1 MTRIRQHAPALAAV
15 VTTLALAPGVARAQ
29 QGRDQTTFTWS
40 KRLPAGALLTIL
52 NGSGPISVREG
63 SGDAVEVRA
72 EKRPRS
78 GGSIRDVAFDVRESR
93 NGVEICT
100 LYDGR
105 TSCDDRGSIRNMR
118 VPVEYTVSIPRSTRL
133 KVATGNGA
141 VSIERAGAEVSASTG
156 NGPVTIGETD
166 GRVDAN
172 TGNGDVQVNGA
183 NGPVSANTGSGRITV
198 VTARGAVDAN
208 TGSGEI
214 DVRIGSTP
222 IEGSLRFNSGS
233 GAIRLTLPP
242 DFNGRIDASSGN
254 GTLRSDFEISVIGRF
269 DAQHIRGTIGH
280 GSAGP
285 VIRMSTGNGTIELRK
300 GT

>member
-1 MTRIRQHAPALAAV
+1 MNRTRHLTAAAAAV
-15 VTTLALAPGVARAQ
+15 VATLTLAPGAARAQ
-29 QGRDQTTFTWS
+29 QGRDESTFTWS
-40 KRLPAGALLTIL
+40 KRLSAGAMLTIL
-52 NGSGPISVREG
+52 NGSGPISVREA

-78 GGSIRDVAFDVRESR
+78 GGSIRDVAFDVRER
-93 NGVEICT
+93 RDGVEICT

-118 VPVEYTVSIPRSTRL
+118 VRVDYTVSIPRSMRL

-141 VSIERAGAEVSASTG
+141 ITIERAGAEVSASTG
-156 NGPVTIGETD
+156 NGPVTIGETE

-172 TGNGDVQVNGA
+172 TGNGNVQVNGA
-183 NGPVSANTGSGRITV
+183 NGPVSVNTGSGRITV
-198 VTARGAVDAN
+198 STARGAVDAN

-222 IEGSLRFNSGS
+222 LDGAMRFNSGS
-233 GAIRLTLPP
+233 GAIRLTLPA

-254 GTLRSDFEISVIGRF
+254 GTLRSDFEISVVGRF
-269 DAQHIRGTIGH
+269 DAQHIRGSIGR
-280 GSAGP
+280 GGGP
-285 VIRMSTGNGTIELRK
+285 VLRMTTGNGTIELRK